1 MAGDKEEAEIR
12 TRRLL
17 LRPLRLE
24 DAPDVFLMRSS
35 TAVMTFTWV
44 SYSQYTTYNHD
55 IDILCSSSTPETDV
69 EQSREWIAKCLERPN
84 CWNFSMKL
92 LPRNIDDTLHK
103 PRVIGVIGAI
113 RTPEVGYMIHTD
125 FWGEGYASEA
135 LQAFMPVFFE
145 HYSGKER
152 YDFAEAHVDP
162 EHIPSRKVLEKAG
175 FVLLEVRKQ
184 DFHSPTLGMRDTC
197 IYRLER
203 PGKAL
208 EKN

>member
-17 LRPLRLE
+17 MRPLRLE

-35 TAVMTFTWV
+35 TAVMTFTP
-44 SYSQYTTYNHD
+44 S
-55 IDILCSSSTPETDV
+55 IPETDV

-84 CWNFSMKL
+84 CWNFSMEL

-125 FWGEGYASEA
+125 FWGKGYASEA

-145 HYSGKER
+145 HYSGKEI
-152 YDFAEAHVDP
+152 YSFAEAHVDP

-175 FVLLEVRKQ
+175 FMLLEVRKQ
-184 DFHSPTLGMRDTC
+184 DFQSPTLGMRDTC

-208 EKN
+208 ETN

>member
-1 MAGDKEEAEIR
+1 MDRQMPRAPQ
-12 TRRLL
+12 LL
-17 LRPLRLE
+17 ELL
-24 DAPDVFLMRSS
+24 
-35 TAVMTFTWV
+35 
-44 SYSQYTTYNHD
+44 
-55 IDILCSSSTPETDV
+55 
-69 EQSREWIAKCLERPN
+69 
-84 CWNFSMKL
+84 SMEL

-125 FWGEGYASEA
+125 FWGKGYASEA

-145 HYSGKER
+145 HYSDKER

-175 FVLLEVRKQ
+175 FMLLEVRKQ
-184 DFHSPTLGMRDTC
+184 DFQSPTLGMRDTC